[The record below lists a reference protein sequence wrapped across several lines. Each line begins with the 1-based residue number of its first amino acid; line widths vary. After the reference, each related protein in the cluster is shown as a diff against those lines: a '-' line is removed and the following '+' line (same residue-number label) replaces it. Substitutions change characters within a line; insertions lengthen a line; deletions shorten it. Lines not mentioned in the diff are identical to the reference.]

1 VSCSRLSS
9 SRVDG
14 RWIERKRY
22 TEFVKPDDWPL
33 TVTVFLEKMIP
44 VWASR
49 LHVSESTTPE
59 QPLVDQAV
67 KHATLGLDDLVDAI
81 KERFVVMI
89 SLFACHTS
97 MSDLRSF

>member
-1 VSCSRLSS
+1 MSYSRLSS

-14 RWIERKRY
+14 RWIEREHI
-22 TEFVKPDDWPL
+22 TAFVKPDDWPL
-33 TVTVFLEKMIP
+33 ILAVFLEKVTP
-44 VWASR
+44 DWASR

-81 KERFVVMI
+81 KERFVVML